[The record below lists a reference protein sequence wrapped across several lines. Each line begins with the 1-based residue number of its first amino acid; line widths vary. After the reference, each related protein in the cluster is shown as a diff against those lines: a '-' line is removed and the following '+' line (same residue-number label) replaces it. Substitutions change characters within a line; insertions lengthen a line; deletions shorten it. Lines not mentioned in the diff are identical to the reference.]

1 MLREMGAKL
10 TLWGQQGLMS
20 WTFWVLLPSGRPCF
34 TLGTEDLTMTF
45 SLSELPPAIA
55 LVR

>member
-20 WTFWVLLPSGRPCF
+20 WTFWVLLLSGRPCF

>member
-20 WTFWVLLPSGRPCF
+20 WTSWVLLSGCPCF

-45 SLSELPPAIA
+45 SLSELPPVIA